1 MEQLVTLGVD
11 RVLTSGGQRYAVDAA
26 DRLAKLAQ
34 IGGETTRVLC
44 AGGVRSNNL
53 PELAAI
59 PGVMEFHSAARAS
72 VDQPVS
78 ADEVRKMRDILT

>member
-1 MEQLVTLGVD
+1 MEQLVALGVT
-11 RVLTSGGQRYAVDAA
+11 RVLTSGGQRYAVDAV
-26 DRLAKLAQ
+26 DRLARLAQ

-44 AGGVRSNNL
+44 AGGVRSSNL
-53 PELAAI
+53 RELATI

-78 ADEVRKMRDILT
+78 ADEVRKMRGVLT